1 MAKTEHANAYGKLIR
16 ILIVLFVLTVV
27 CLAGYVMMDK
37 SIQVQQAENT
47 LRAQEENER
56 LQQQYQ
62 QALAEQNAKLEQK
75 EAVQWPVPKGDAR
88 EVLDLTGY
96 PVLNAMNI
104 TATRQD
110 LMTGGLLL
118 LNHWHTQ
125 PKDFPES
132 ELLSIVS
139 VDKNVP
145 VSGSSVRLFPN
156 AINALIEMLNA
167 AKADG
172 LENFLIDEG
181 YRTNEAQQEYYDK
194 EAARYSDRYS
204 GDALINKVRLNV
216 NVPGTSEYQSGLA
229 FRVDRYLRGDA
240 EFNDAKFQTTP
251 HSDWLVENSWK
262 YGFVFRFPV
271 QDYPNDTMED
281 RSYKTGESKKMS
293 VYRYVGQGNA
303 AVMHAMNF
311 CMEEY
316 IEYLVQHPHIALYE
330 NGVLK
335 YEVVRQEYNG
345 AASAQVEVA
354 RSAKDYT
361 VSMDNMGGVIV
372 CMSY

>member
-1 MAKTEHANAYGKLIR
+1 MAKAEHANAYGKLIR
-16 ILIVLFVLTVV
+16 ILIVLFVLVVV

-37 SIQVQQAENT
+37 SIQMQQQENE
-47 LRAQEENER
+47 LRAQEENAR
-56 LQQQYQ
+56 LQAQYQ
-62 QALAEQNAKLEQK
+62 QAKAEETAKLEQG
-75 EAVQWPVPKGDAR
+75 ESVQWPSPKGEGT

-96 PVLNAMNI
+96 PLVN
-104 TATRQD
+104 TVSVRATRQE
-110 LMTGGLLL
+110 LITGGMML
-118 LNHWHTQ
+118 LNHWHSQ
-125 PKDFPES
+125 PADFPES

-139 VDKNVP
+139 VDKSVP
-145 VSGSSVRLFPN
+145 VSGSDVRLFPN
-156 AINALIEMLNA
+156 AINALIEMLAA

-172 LENFLIDEG
+172 LENYLIDEG
-181 YRTNEAQQEYYDK
+181 YRTNDAQQEYYAK
-194 EAARYSDRYS
+194 EEALYLNRYS
-204 GDALINKVRLNV
+204 GEALVNKVRQSV
-216 NVPGTSEYQSGLA
+216 NVPGTSEYQSGFS

-240 EFNDAKFQTTP
+240 EFNDAKFQTTE

-271 QDYPNDTMED
+271 EGYPNATVHDKA
-281 RSYKTGESKKMS
+281 YKTGESKKLS
-293 VYRYVGQGNA
+293 VYRYVGEANA
-303 AVMHAMNF
+303 AVMHEMNF

-316 IEYLVQHPHIALYE
+316 IEYLLAHPHIALYE

-335 YEVVRQEYNG
+335 YEVVRVEYNG
-345 AASAQVEVA
+345 SGDVQVEIT